1 MINTL
6 FMLSYM
12 LATSLSGQVA
22 KAQKQVSLKLKLD
35 PIVLVAESES
45 RAIEPQN
52 IDTLLK
58 SKWEFIQAK
67 KGLKKLRPDSG

>member
-1 MINTL
+1 MINAL

-12 LATSLSGQVA
+12 LASLLSGQVA
-22 KAQKQVSLKLKLD
+22 KAQKQVSSQLQLD
-35 PIVLVAESES
+35 PIVLVAKSES
-45 RAIEPQN
+45 QVIKPQN

-67 KGLKKLRPDSG
+67 KEF

>member
-22 KAQKQVSLKLKLD
+22 KAHEQVSLKLKLD

-45 RAIEPQN
+45 QVIKPQN

-67 KGLKKLRPDSG
+67 KEF

>member
-22 KAQKQVSLKLKLD
+22 MAQKQVSLNLQID

-45 RAIEPQN
+45 RDLEPQN
-52 IDTLLK
+52 IDSLLK
-58 SKWEFIQAK
+58 IKREFIQAK
-67 KGLKKLRPDSG
+67 KEF

>member
-6 FMLSYM
+6 FILSYM
-12 LATSLSGQVA
+12 LATSPSGQVA
-22 KAQKQVSLKLKLD
+22 KDQEQLGLKLKLD
-35 PIVLVAESES
+35 PILLVAESES

-58 SKWEFIQAK
+58 IKMEFVQAK
-67 KGLKKLRPDSG
+67 KGVLKN

>member
-6 FMLSYM
+6 FILSYM

-22 KAQKQVSLKLKLD
+22 MAQEQLGLQLKLD

-52 IDTLLK
+52 INSLIK
-58 SKWEFIQAK
+58 IKREFIQAK
-67 KGLKKLRPDSG
+67 KEF

>member
-6 FMLSYM
+6 FILSYM

-22 KAQKQVSLKLKLD
+22 KAQKHVSSQLHLD
-35 PIVLVAESES
+35 PIVLVAKSES
-45 RAIEPQN
+45 QVIKPQN

-67 KGLKKLRPDSG
+67 KEF

>member
-12 LATSLSGQVA
+12 LASLLSGQVA
-22 KAQKQVSLKLKLD
+22 KAQKQVSSQLQLD
-35 PIVLVAESES
+35 PIVLVAKSES
-45 RAIEPQN
+45 QVIKLQN

-67 KGLKKLRPDSG
+67 KGS

>member
-58 SKWEFIQAK
+58 IKREFFQAK
-67 KGLKKLRPDSG
+67 KEF

>member
-1 MINTL
+1 MINAL

-12 LATSLSGQVA
+12 LASLLSGQVA
-22 KAQKQVSLKLKLD
+22 KAQKQVSSQLQLD
-35 PIVLVAESES
+35 PIVLVAKSES
-45 RAIEPQN
+45 RAIKPQN

-67 KGLKKLRPDSG
+67 KEF

>member
-12 LATSLSGQVA
+12 LASLLSGQVD
-22 KAQKQVSLKLKLD
+22 KAQEKMSLQSQLD

-45 RAIEPQN
+45 RDLEPQN
-52 IDTLLK
+52 INSLLK
-58 SKWEFIQAK
+58 IKWEFVQAK
-67 KGLKKLRPDSG
+67 KGVLKN

>member
-1 MINTL
+1 MINAL

-22 KAQKQVSLKLKLD
+22 KAHEQVSLKLKLD

-45 RAIEPQN
+45 QVIKPQN

-58 SKWEFIQAK
+58 SKWEFVQAK
-67 KGLKKLRPDSG
+67 KEF

>member
-1 MINTL
+1 MINAL

-12 LATSLSGQVA
+12 LASLLSGQVA
-22 KAQKQVSLKLKLD
+22 KAQKQVSSQLQLD
-35 PIVLVAESES
+35 PIVLVAKSES
-45 RAIEPQN
+45 QVIKLQN

-67 KGLKKLRPDSG
+67 KGS

>member
-1 MINTL
+1 MINAL

-12 LATSLSGQVA
+12 LASLLSGQVA
-22 KAQKQVSLKLKLD
+22 KAQKQVSSQLQLD
-35 PIVLVAESES
+35 PIVLFAESES

-58 SKWEFIQAK
+58 LKGNSYKQK
-67 KGLKKLRPDSG
+67 KSFKN

>member
-22 KAQKQVSLKLKLD
+22 KAHEQVSLKLKLD

-67 KGLKKLRPDSG
+67 KEF

>member
-6 FMLSYM
+6 FILSYM

-22 KAQKQVSLKLKLD
+22 KAQKQASLQLQID

-45 RAIEPQN
+45 RDLEPQN

-58 SKWEFIQAK
+58 IKMEFVQAK
-67 KGLKKLRPDSG
+67 KGVLKN

>member
-52 IDTLLK
+52 IDILLK
-58 SKWEFIQAK
+58 SKWEFVQEK
-67 KGLKKLRPDSG
+67 KEF

>member
-45 RAIEPQN
+45 RDLEPQN
-52 IDTLLK
+52 MNSLLK
-58 SKWEFIQAK
+58 NKREFIQAK
-67 KGLKKLRPDSG
+67 KEF

>member
-6 FMLSYM
+6 FILSYM

-22 KAQKQVSLKLKLD
+22 KDQEKLGLKLKLD
-35 PIVLVAESES
+35 PILLVAESES

-58 SKWEFIQAK
+58 IKMEFVQAK
-67 KGLKKLRPDSG
+67 KGVLKN

>member
-6 FMLSYM
+6 FILSYM

-22 KAQKQVSLKLKLD
+22 KAQKQASLQLQID

-45 RAIEPQN
+45 RDLEPQN
-52 IDTLLK
+52 MNSLLK
-58 SKWEFIQAK
+58 IKREFIQAK
-67 KGLKKLRPDSG
+67 KGVLKN

>member
-6 FMLSYM
+6 FILSYM

-58 SKWEFIQAK
+58 IKREFIQAK
-67 KGLKKLRPDSG
+67 KEF

>member
-1 MINTL
+1 MINAL

-12 LATSLSGQVA
+12 LASLLSGQVA
-22 KAQKQVSLKLKLD
+22 KAQEKMSLQSQLD
-35 PIVLVAESES
+35 PIVLFAESES

-67 KGLKKLRPDSG
+67 KGS

>member
-22 KAQKQVSLKLKLD
+22 KAQKQVSSQLQLD
-35 PIVLVAESES
+35 PIVLVAKSES
-45 RAIEPQN
+45 QVIKPQN

-67 KGLKKLRPDSG
+67 KGS